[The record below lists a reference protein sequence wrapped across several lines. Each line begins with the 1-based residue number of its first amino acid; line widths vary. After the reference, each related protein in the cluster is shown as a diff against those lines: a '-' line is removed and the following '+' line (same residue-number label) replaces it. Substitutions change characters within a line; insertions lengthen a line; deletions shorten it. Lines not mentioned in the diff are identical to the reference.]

1 MSANFTPFFYDQFLG
16 TFIRYAANEFYLK
29 VCFIWKYVI
38 IQDLRSKLTTQK
50 VIKVLFL
57 LWKFAVV

>member
-1 MSANFTPFFYDQFLG
+1 MN
-16 TFIRYAANEFYLK
+16 
-29 VCFIWKYVI
+29 FIWKYVI